1 MSKISVLKFG
11 GTSVKN
17 IGRVNHV
24 ADIVSKL
31 KTKCVVVVS
40 AMGDTTDYLYDL
52 AKKCSTIPNKRE
64 VDLLLSTGEQV
75 SIALLTIAL
84 QERGIQAKS
93 FTGSQIGIKT
103 DNIHSCARIVDIC
116 KNTIRA
122 ALEENDVIVVAGFQ
136 GQSDSGEI
144 TTLGRGGSDTSA
156 VALAAAAGADECHI
170 YTDVDGIFTT
180 DPNKIP
186 QAQLLDTISYT
197 ETIELARAGAQVLH
211 PRAAELAKDFGIK
224 LRVRNTFK
232 PEHPGTLI
240 SGENNVERICK
251 VKGVALD
258 SHQAH
263 VSFVDIPW
271 QYSFLTECETLFA
284 RDSIIVDS
292 VSQYTGSQEN
302 TRCVQLSVRYSD
314 ESIFRNILDELKQQC
329 GAKEVLVDLNVTR
342 ISLIGAGIGNAP
354 DIRARALSALNDEK
368 IEVRLYSSSDSTIAI
383 VIDEAESARATK
395 LLHEVFI
402 TVPSD
407 SNVAGLETEC
417 SSSEGKKTTLEPT
430 ALAATSRQFA
440 AASGAMRTGV
450 S

>member
-17 IGRVNHV
+17 IGRINHV
-24 ADIVSKL
+24 VDIVSKQ
-31 KTKCVVVVS
+31 KNKCVVVVS

-52 AKKCSTIPNKRE
+52 AKRISTTPNKRE

-84 QERGIQAKS
+84 QERGIKAKS
-93 FTGSQIGIKT
+93 FTGAQIGIKT

-116 KNTIRA
+116 KGSIRA
-122 ALEENDVIVVAGFQ
+122 ALDEHDVIVVAGFQ
-136 GQSDSGEI
+136 GQSDCGEI

-180 DPNKIP
+180 DPNKFP
-186 QAQLLDTISYT
+186 QAELLDTISYS

-211 PRAAELAKDFGIK
+211 PRAAELARDFSIK

-232 PEHPGTLI
+232 PDNPGTLI
-240 SGENNVERICK
+240 TGDSKVEKVCR

-258 SHQAH
+258 SHQAY
-263 VSFVDIPW
+263 VSFIDIPW
-271 QYSFLTECETLFA
+271 QFSFLTECETLFL

-292 VSQYTGSQEN
+292 VSQGKGSCEN
-302 TRCVQLSVRYSD
+302 TRCVQLSLRYSD
-314 ESIFRNILDELKQQC
+314 EAIFRTILDELKNQC
-329 GAKEVLVDLNVTR
+329 GAKDVLIDLNVTR
-342 ISLIGAGIGNAP
+342 VSLVGAGIGNAP
-354 DIRARALSALNDEK
+354 EIRSRAIATLNSAR
-368 IEVRLYSSSDSTIAI
+368 IEPRLYSSSESTISI
-383 VIDEAESARATK
+383 LIDEADSSRATQ
-395 LLHEVFI
+395 LLHDQFI
-402 TVPSD
+402 SLPE
-407 SNVAGLETEC
+407 ETEC
-417 SSSEGKKTTLEPT
+417 V
-430 ALAATSRQFA
+430 ALTSPLTVGAHSSRQLTT
-440 AASGAMRTGV
+440 ASNSMRAGV